1 MALVDSLPA
10 SNPDREQPAL
20 TVQSDSQRRT
30 ARIAGW
36 LFVIT
41 FVTSI
46 PELFLYKPLL
56 KNTKYIFGS
65 GAHTGIAIGATLEI
79 FLAISGIATAV
90 VLYPIIKRQSQS
102 ISLGYVASRTLE
114 STIIIVGVISV
125 LSVVT
130 LRHDVGGAGAAN
142 GASLVL
148 VERALVAIH
157 DWTFLLGPGFCAGFG
172 NGILLGYL
180 MYKSGL
186 VPRGMAM
193 LGLIGGTLIFASGI
207 AIIFGA
213 YKNGSSVAT
222 LFALPEI
229 AWEASLGIYLIVK
242 GFRPSPIL
250 ATPPVQK

>member
-1 MALVDSLPA
+1 ML
-10 SNPDREQPAL
+10 
-20 TVQSDSQRRT
+20 
-30 ARIAGW
+30 I
-36 LFVIT
+36 
-41 FVTSI
+41 
-46 PELFLYKPLL
+46 
-56 KNTKYIFGS
+56 
-65 GAHTGIAIGATLEI
+65 
-79 FLAISGIATAV
+79 
-90 VLYPIIKRQSQS
+90 
-102 ISLGYVASRTLE
+102 
-114 STIIIVGVISV
+114 
-125 LSVVT
+125 
-130 LRHDVGGAGAAN
+130 
-142 GASLVL
+142 
-148 VERALVAIH
+148 ERALVAIH

-229 AWEASLGIYLIVK
+229 AWEASLGINLIVK
-242 GFRPSPIL
+242 GFRPSRIL

>member
-1 MALVDSLPA
+1 
-10 SNPDREQPAL
+10 
-20 TVQSDSQRRT
+20 VQTAAQRRT

-46 PELFLYKPLL
+46 PELFLYEPLL
-56 KNTKYIFGS
+56 RHTGFIFGS
-65 GAHTGIAIGATLEI
+65 GTHTGIALGATLEV

-102 ISLGYVASRTLE
+102 ISLGYVACRTLE
-114 STIIIVGVISV
+114 STIIVVGIISV
-125 LSVVT
+125 LSVIT

-148 VERALVAIH
+148 VERGLVAIH

-172 NGILLGYL
+172 NGLLLGYL

-186 VPRGMAM
+186 VPRRLAM
-193 LGLIGGTLIFASGI
+193 LGLVGGPLIFASGI

-213 YKNGSSVAT
+213 YKNGSPVAT

-229 AWEASLGIYLIVK
+229 VWEASLGIYLIVK

-250 ATPPVQK
+250 AAEPARS